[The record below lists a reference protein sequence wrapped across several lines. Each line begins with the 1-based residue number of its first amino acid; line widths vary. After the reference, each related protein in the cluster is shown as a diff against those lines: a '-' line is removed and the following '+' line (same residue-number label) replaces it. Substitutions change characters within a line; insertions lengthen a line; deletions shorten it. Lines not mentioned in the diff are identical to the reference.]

1 MKKEQEQKIEK
12 PSDKKCGESC
22 GCSETTQQQQ
32 KQNEQPIKELDPT
45 HFGDWQVK
53 GRAIDF

>member
-1 MKKEQEQKIEK
+1 MQDLTAISNKDKKEEV
-12 PSDKKCGESC
+12 
-22 GCSETTQQQQ
+22 
-32 KQNEQPIKELDPT
+32 IKELDPT